1 MLKNYLLVAGGF
13 VSTVI
18 VLKIFF
24 RKPPPPNVTYEMSS
38 NIEEDD
44 SENMSMMSTIDENL
58 PKLWVMKKEELVDE
72 CLRRN
77 IACLGTVRVLRERL
91 RVAREEDA

>member
-13 VSTVI
+13 VSTII

-24 RKPPPPNVTYEMSS
+24 RKPPPKVTYETTSYL
-38 NIEEDD
+38 EEDD
-44 SENMSMMSTIDENL
+44 SENMSMSTIDENL
-58 PKLWVMKKEELVDE
+58 QKLWAMKKEELVDE

-91 RVAREEDA
+91 RVALEEDA

>member
-13 VSTVI
+13 VSTII

-38 NIEEDD
+38 NLEEDD
-44 SENMSMMSTIDENL
+44 SENMSMSTIDENL
-58 PKLWVMKKEELVDE
+58 PKLWAMKKEELIDE

-77 IACLGTVRVLRERL
+77 IACLGTVRILRERL
-91 RVAREEDA
+91 RIAREEDA

>member
-1 MLKNYLLVAGGF
+1 MLKNYLLVAGSF
-13 VSTVI
+13 VSTII

-24 RKPPPPNVTYEMSS
+24 RKPPPPNITYEKTSYL
-38 NIEEDD
+38 EEDD
-44 SENMSMMSTIDENL
+44 SENISMSTIDENL
-58 PKLWVMKKEELVDE
+58 PKLWAMKKEELVDE

-91 RVAREEDA
+91 RIAREEDA

>member
-1 MLKNYLLVAGGF
+1 
-13 VSTVI
+13 
-18 VLKIFF
+18 
-24 RKPPPPNVTYEMSS
+24 
-38 NIEEDD
+38 
-44 SENMSMMSTIDENL
+44 
-58 PKLWVMKKEELVDE
+58 MKKEELIDE

>member
-13 VSTVI
+13 VSTII

-24 RKPPPPNVTYEMSS
+24 RKPPPKVTYETTSYL
-38 NIEEDD
+38 EEDD
-44 SENMSMMSTIDENL
+44 SENMSMSTIDENL
-58 PKLWVMKKEELVDE
+58 PKLWAMKKEELIDE